1 MAGGKEVK
9 TKIKSVENTQ
19 KITKAM
25 EMVAASKMRKA
36 QERVEAA
43 RPYAQKI
50 RRTIG
55 HLAQANPDFQ
65 HPFMVEREVKRVG
78 MIIISTDRGL
88 CGGLNINLF
97 RKILGELRHWE
108 KQNVPV
114 DIVVVGRKAASFFRR
129 IKDIK
134 AEVVDLGDVPHLDD
148 LIGSIKVM
156 LDGYREG
163 EIDRLFLMGNEF
175 VNTMTQKPEVQQL
188 LPVPEDEDEEL
199 PDHWDYIYEPEPAEL
214 LESIL
219 VRYVEAQVYQGVV
232 ENVACEM
239 AARMVAMKSASDN
252 AGEIIDD
259 LQLEY
264 NKQRQAAITQ
274 ELSEIVAGAAA
285 VS

>member
-25 EMVAASKMRKA
+25 EVVAASKMRKA

-65 HPFMVEREVKRVG
+65 HPFMVEREVNRVG

-97 RKILGELRHWE
+97 RRILGELRHWE